1 MNVIPSETKVALL
14 AGGTSSEREI
24 SIASG
29 HGAQAALEEVG
40 FPVTWLDPAEP
51 DTLDILA
58 NGGFDVAFLC
68 LHGKNGEDGTIQ
80 KQLDDLGIR
89 YTGSGVEASA
99 TAINKAATKRV
110 YEAAGLPT
118 PPSVTL
124 RRMPDGSIQP
134 APDPDAIVEA
144 LGEHC
149 VVKAACGGSTLG
161 VYIIEAKDQL
171 MPAIETAFG
180 MDDDVVIER
189 YIAGKEYTVSVIGNA
204 DPKALPI
211 IEIVPKDGF
220 YDFEAKYAPGG
231 SKHICPA
238 RLSDEA
244 TALMQAQSVAAHKA
258 LGCRGMS
265 RTDFIVDEAGGH
277 WILETNTIPGMT
289 KTSLL
294 PDAAKVAGYTFPEL
308 CTLLIELA
316 LED

>member
-89 YTGSGVEASA
+89 YTGSGVQASA

-118 PPSVTL
+118 PPSVKS
-124 RRMPDGSIQP
+124 G
-134 APDPDAIVEA
+134 A
-144 LGEHC
+144 
-149 VVKAACGGSTLG
+149 
-161 VYIIEAKDQL
+161 
-171 MPAIETAFG
+171 
-180 MDDDVVIER
+180 
-189 YIAGKEYTVSVIGNA
+189 
-204 DPKALPI
+204 
-211 IEIVPKDGF
+211 
-220 YDFEAKYAPGG
+220 
-231 SKHICPA
+231 
-238 RLSDEA
+238 
-244 TALMQAQSVAAHKA
+244 
-258 LGCRGMS
+258 
-265 RTDFIVDEAGGH
+265 
-277 WILETNTIPGMT
+277 
-289 KTSLL
+289 
-294 PDAAKVAGYTFPEL
+294 
-308 CTLLIELA
+308 
-316 LED
+316 